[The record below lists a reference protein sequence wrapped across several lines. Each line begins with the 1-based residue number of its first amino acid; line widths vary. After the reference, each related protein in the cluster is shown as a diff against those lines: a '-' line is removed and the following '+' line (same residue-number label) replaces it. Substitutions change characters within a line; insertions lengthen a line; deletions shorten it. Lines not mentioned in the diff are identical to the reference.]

1 MVEILQVGNRV
12 IQTDEI
18 LTLLTR
24 YQLMPHV
31 VRGLV
36 IDRAIADFS
45 CTPEEIEAALKSVH
59 SQLKFTTPE
68 DKAAWLENQG
78 MSAEQFQEVSI
89 RPLLIE
95 KFKQANWGNKVESY
109 FLSRKTH
116 LDQVVYSLIRTKDLG
131 LAQEIYF
138 RIQEEEESFA
148 NLAREYS
155 QGPEAHTG
163 GVLGP
168 VSVSTPHPILA
179 KLLSISQPA
188 QLWPPRNLGEWYVIV
203 RLEKFIP
210 AKFDDAMRRQLID
223 ELFELWMRE
232 EVQKLGPIRSLW
244 SSDEPEN
251 R

>member
-12 IQTDEI
+12 IQTDEM

-24 YQLMPHV
+24 YQLIPHL
-31 VRGLV
+31 VRGLI
-36 IDRAIADFS
+36 IDDAIAEFS
-45 CTPEEIEAALKSVH
+45 CTPEEIASALKSVEG
-59 SQLKFTTPE
+59 QLQLTTPE
-68 DKAAWLENQG
+68 AKEAWLNNQG
-78 MSAEQFQEVSI
+78 MNSAQFEEITI
-89 RPLLIE
+89 RPILIE
-95 KFKQANWGNKVESY
+95 KFKQKTWSNKVESY

-148 NLAREYS
+148 DLAREYS
-155 QGPEAHTG
+155 QGGEAHTG

-168 VSVSTPHPILA
+168 VSVATPHPVLA
-179 KLLSISQPA
+179 KLLSISQPG

-210 AKFDDAMRRQLID
+210 AKFDDAMRRHLID
-223 ELFELWMRE
+223 ELFERWMRE
-232 EVQKLGPIRSLW
+232 EAQKLGPIRALW
-244 SSDEPEN
+244 SSETEN
-251 R
+251 A